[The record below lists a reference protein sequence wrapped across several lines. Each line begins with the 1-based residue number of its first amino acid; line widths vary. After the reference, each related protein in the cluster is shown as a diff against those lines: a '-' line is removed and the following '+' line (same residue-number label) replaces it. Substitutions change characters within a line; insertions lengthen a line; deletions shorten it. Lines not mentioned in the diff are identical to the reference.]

1 MLALDDLLF
10 AATEYD
16 DTTYD
21 SGETT
26 RPGKGEL
33 YSLTDICKQWE
44 FVSPSDPT
52 GPTVKK
58 CFNTGHPLDFV
69 YEVGKGYNMA
79 EYPTDD
85 SLLSKI

>member
-33 YSLTDICKQWE
+33 YSLTDLCKQWE
-44 FVSPSDPT
+44 FIDPSNLT
-52 GPTVKK
+52 GPTVTK

-69 YEVGKGYNMA
+69 Y
-79 EYPTDD
+79 
-85 SLLSKI
+85 